1 MTVAQSVSGS
11 ADLVLGGES
20 VTSST
25 HEWSPR
31 LHVRVLLAGAAGVAL
46 LLALPRF
53 DLWWSAPVG
62 VALLVAAVSG
72 ARLRTA
78 YGVASL
84 AHLVLFLP
92 LLEWTRF
99 LGPLPWILLSV
110 LQALIAG
117 LVGPLLAIATRRLP
131 LVVLPVVLAGAF
143 VAVEGL
149 RGRVP
154 YGGFTWGRLAFSQAD
169 APTIGL
175 AAWGG
180 APLVTAAVAAS
191 GAGLTLLVVGRRRR
205 LRLTA
210 AGALALL
217 VPLFGLLASAP
228 PVEREI
234 RVAAVQGDVPEG
246 LIGLGEDRVVLENHV
261 AQTLR
266 LAQDVAAGRRPAPD
280 LVVWPENSV
289 DTDPRTDPPTAAA
302 IARARAAIG
311 MPLVIGAVLRDG
323 AFNENSIFVWD
334 DGVPDVRYAK
344 KHLVPFGEYLP
355 HRALIER
362 LYPDA
367 MTLLP
372 RDFAPGERV
381 GTLDVDGIRLAV
393 GTCYEVAFDDLPREA
408 VRTGG
413 QILVLPSNN
422 ASYGR
427 SAESAQQLAMARLR
441 AVEHG
446 RAAVVATTSGI
457 SALVRPDGAVV
468 ARSSLFEPAVL
479 DADLPLSSTLTLAT
493 RFGPAMEVGLAL
505 LGLLPLAVPVLLARR
520 QT

>member
-1 MTVAQSVSGS
+1 MSLAQSASGQYDVML
-11 ADLVLGGES
+11 AERA
-20 VTSST
+20 VTLRT
-25 HEWSPR
+25 RGWTPPLR
-31 LHVRVLLAGAAGVAL
+31 VRVLLASAAGVAL

-53 DLWWSAPVG
+53 DIWWSAPVG
-62 VALLVAAVSG
+62 VALLVAAVAG
-72 ARLRTA
+72 ARLGTA
-78 YGVASL
+78 YGVAIL
-84 AHLVLFLP
+84 THVVLFLP

-117 LVGPLLAIATRRLP
+117 LVGPLLAIAARRLP
-131 LVVLPVVLAGAF
+131 LVALPVVVAGSF

-169 APTIGL
+169 GPTLGL

-180 APLVTAAVAAS
+180 APLITAAVAAS
-191 GAGLTLLVVGRRRR
+191 GAGLMLLVIGRGRR
-205 LRLTA
+205 LLMV
-210 AGALALL
+210 AGVLAVL
-217 VPLFGLLASAP
+217 VPLIGLLPSP
-228 PVEREI
+228 PPAVREI
-234 RVAAVQGDVPEG
+234 RVAAVQGNVPEG
-246 LIGLGEDRVVLENHV
+246 LIGLGEDRVVLANHV
-261 AQTLR
+261 EQTLR

-289 DTDPRTDPPTAAA
+289 DTDPRTDPPTATA

-367 MTLLP
+367 STLLP
-372 RDFAPGERV
+372 RDFVPGDRV

-393 GTCYEVAFDDLPREA
+393 GTCYEVAFDDLPRDA
-408 VRTGG
+408 VRAGG

-457 SALVRPDGAVV
+457 SALVRPDGEVV
-468 ARSSLFEPAVL
+468 ARSPLFEAAVL
-479 DADLPLSSTLTLAT
+479 DADLPLSSRLTLAT
-493 RFGPAMEVGLAL
+493 RFGPAVEVALAL
-505 LGLLPLAVPVLLARR
+505 IGLLPLVGAVLVARR

>member
-1 MTVAQSVSGS
+1 VQVHRVDHHDEGA
-11 ADLVLGGES
+11 
-20 VTSST
+20 VTLPSRG
-25 HEWSPR
+25 WAPR
-31 LHVRVLLAGAAGVAL
+31 LRVRIFLAGAAGVAL
-46 LLALPRF
+46 LFALPRL

-62 VALLVAAVSG
+62 VALLVAAVAG

-78 YGVASL
+78 YGVAIL

-117 LVGPLLAIATRRLP
+117 LIGPLLAVATRRLP
-131 LVVLPVVLAGAF
+131 LVALPVVLAGAF

-169 APTIGL
+169 APTMGL

-191 GAGLTLLVVGRRRR
+191 GAGLALLLVGRRRC

-210 AGALALL
+210 VGALAVL
-217 VPLFGLLASAP
+217 VPLLGLLASP
-228 PVEREI
+228 PPAEREI
-234 RVAAVQGDVPEG
+234 RVAAVQGNVPEG
-246 LIGLGEDRVVLENHV
+246 LIGLGEDRVVLANHV
-261 AQTLR
+261 EQTLR
-266 LAQDVAAGRRPAPD
+266 LAREVEASRRPAPD
-280 LVVWPENSV
+280 LVIWPENSV
-289 DTDPRTDPPTAAA
+289 DTDPRTDPFTAAA

-311 MPLVIGAVLRDG
+311 LPLVIGAVLRDG

-334 DGVPDVRYAK
+334 DGVPEVRYAK

-355 HRALIER
+355 HRELIER

-367 MTLLP
+367 RTLLP
-372 RDFAPGERV
+372 RDFRPGDRV
-381 GTLDVDGIRLAV
+381 GTLDVEGIRLAV
-393 GTCYEVAFDDLPREA
+393 GTCYEVAFDALPRQA
-408 VRTGG
+408 VRDGG

-427 SAESAQQLAMARLR
+427 SGESAQQLAMARLR

-457 SALVRPDGAVV
+457 SALIRPDGSVV

-479 DADLPLSSTLTLAT
+479 DADLPLSSSLTPAT
-493 RFGPAMEVGLAL
+493 RFGPAVEVVLAL
-505 LGLLPLAVPVLLARR
+505 FGLLPLAVAALLNRR